1 MWGCVWTPPSGCFTL
16 NCISETNNSQR
27 KAVYT
32 FVSTIFHYVQ
42 MFFEYQYIVL
52 YKVEGTW
59 ILWKGEGISWD
70 VFRHFD
76 WLTFVDHQRKNRQN
90 CGNYTCVKS
99 SQFLKYHRS
108 VTKQTNPLKVDNL
121 ITNKSVTI
129 VEAPRRILKHYDS
142 VVQSSYQVAEVE
154 NMSQWY
160 KSQSYNRH

>member
-1 MWGCVWTPPSGCFTL
+1 MFWPLPQFWDQHLTGKSRYHNL
-16 NCISETNNSQR
+16 L
-27 KAVYT
+27 
-32 FVSTIFHYVQ
+32 STIFIVYRYLLKTN
-42 MFFEYQYIVL
+42 MFFYIIR
-52 YKVEGTW
+52 EGEVR